1 MRGSGTAVEGGMPE
15 GGSSSDQAAVT
26 SESTVGVGAKRK
38 ERPAEELT
46 PVPEEMSLPVAAIM
60 RIIKAKLPDGVQIG
74 KEAKTAFSK
83 ACSIF
88 IMYVTTIANDLAKE
102 SKRSTV
108 TAADVLHALKEP
120 EFDDF
125 LPMVENSLFAYREND
140 KAKAL
145 EAAAKRAARDGDE
158 GAPPSTRATRRTT
171 TAPAVEDAEVDAQRI
186 RGFNGQAP
194 GTTSHVVRLF
204 KVGHERLFYSDGR
217 SLVPRERTTYAGEEC
232 GRQCDGSSYKPA
244 S

>member
-1 MRGSGTAVEGGMPE
+1 MAEVAPASAREAESEPPAAGS
-15 GGSSSDQAAVT
+15 
-26 SESTVGVGAKRK
+26 KRK
-38 ERPAEELT
+38 ERPAEEVIA

-108 TAADVLHALKEP
+108 TATDVLNALKEL

-145 EAAAKRAARDGDE
+145 EAAAKRAARAGDE
-158 GAPPSTRATRRTT
+158 GADLDRQGF
-171 TAPAVEDAEVDAQRI
+171 DAGDAKDEA
-186 RGFNGQAP
+186 GQGA
-194 GTTSHVVRLF
+194 
-204 KVGHERLFYSDGR
+204 DGAD
-217 SLVPRERTTYAGEEC
+217 L
-232 GRQCDGSSYKPA
+232 DG
-244 S
+244 

>member
-1 MRGSGTAVEGGMPE
+1 MPE
-15 GGSSSDQAAVT
+15 GGSSSDQAEVT

-108 TAADVLHALKEP
+108 TAADVLHALKEL

-145 EAAAKRAARDGDE
+145 EAAAKRAARTGDE
-158 GAPPSTRATRRTT
+158 GASAFDAGDAKDDDGAGVTEDQFEVLPPSDFVVSQKPLSRFEHRLMLEARA
-171 TAPAVEDAEVDAQRI
+171 AAKAVE
-186 RGFNGQAP
+186 
-194 GTTSHVVRLF
+194 
-204 KVGHERLFYSDGR
+204 
-217 SLVPRERTTYAGEEC
+217 PRTGA
-232 GRQCDGSSYKPA
+232 A
-244 S
+244 L

>member
-15 GGSSSDQAAVT
+15 GGSSSDQAEVT

-88 IMYVTTIANDLAKE
+88 VMYVTTIANDLANE

-108 TAADVLHALKEP
+108 TAADVLHALKEL

-145 EAAAKRAARDGDE
+145 EAAAKRAARTGDE
-158 GAPPSTRATRRTT
+158 GASAFDAGDAKDDDGAGVT
-171 TAPAVEDAEVDAQRI
+171 EDAEVDGA
-186 RGFNGQAP
+186 
-194 GTTSHVVRLF
+194 
-204 KVGHERLFYSDGR
+204 ED
-217 SLVPRERTTYAGEEC
+217 
-232 GRQCDGSSYKPA
+232 
-244 S
+244 